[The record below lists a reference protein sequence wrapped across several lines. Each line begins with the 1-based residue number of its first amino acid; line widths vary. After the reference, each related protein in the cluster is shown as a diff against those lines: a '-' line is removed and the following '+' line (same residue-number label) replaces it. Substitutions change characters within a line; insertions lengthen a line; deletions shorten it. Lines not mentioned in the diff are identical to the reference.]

1 MQEQKQDI
9 IKVAKSYNLNNL
21 ADKVCKAD
29 AQQLPSLLNKLK
41 SKIREQLIKTA
52 EAEDLP
58 PNVAEMMENSP
69 LPVTT
74 LNAILQEQIGEQK
87 AQRAKEVARLLQE
100 AEANA
105 LESVVKVIKSS
116 PNASIT
122 TLKTLLEVAKETAS
136 KENKVIFLTEE
147 VAKNKLD
154 IASRIITKAALNT
167 PFAIMKNVW
176 DASVAAKE
184 ATENKKAELSKRAE
198 EYGFKDLVENLSQ
211 AGSKN
216 IGVLNNIL
224 DSRIKVRLVDE
235 AEKAGLHDLA
245 VEIATSTQAVNALKS
260 KLDEQIKAKKAANAA
275 DEQKEQ
281 SEKEITA
288 PVKKPESKDNTTAPA
303 PFVNPATGTEK
314 SN

>member
-224 DSRIKVRLVDE
+224 DSRIKVKLINE

-275 DEQKEQ
+275 EEQKEQ
-281 SEKEITA
+281 SEKAGI
-288 PVKKPESKDNTTAPA
+288 K
-303 PFVNPATGTEK
+303 G
-314 SN
+314 

>member
-74 LNAILQEQIGEQK
+74 LSAILQEQIGEQK
-87 AQRAKEVARLLQE
+87 AQREKEVARLLQE

-224 DSRIKVRLVDE
+224 DSRIKVKLINE

-260 KLDEQIKAKKAANAA
+260 KLDEQIKAKKTANAA
-275 DEQKEQ
+275 EEQKEQ

-288 PVKKPESKDNTTAPA
+288 PVKKPELKDNTPAPA
-303 PFVNPATGTEK
+303 PVVNPATGTEK

>member
-122 TLKTLLEVAKETAS
+122 TLKTLLEVAKETAA

-147 VAKNKLD
+147 VAKNKSD

-288 PVKKPESKDNTTAPA
+288 PVKKPEQKDNTSAPA
-303 PFVNPATGTEK
+303 PVVKPATGTEK

>member
-147 VAKNKLD
+147 VAKNKSD

-303 PFVNPATGTEK
+303 PFVNPATGT
-314 SN
+314 

>member
-122 TLKTLLEVAKETAS
+122 TLKTLLEVAKETAA

-147 VAKNKLD
+147 VAKNKSD

-288 PVKKPESKDNTTAPA
+288 PVKKPELKDNTPTPA
-303 PFVNPATGTEK
+303 PVVNPATGTEK

>member
-21 ADKVCKAD
+21 ADKICKAD

-74 LNAILQEQIGEQK
+74 LSAILQEQIGEQK

-122 TLKTLLEVAKETAS
+122 TLKTLLEVAKETAA

-303 PFVNPATGTEK
+303 PFVNPATGT
-314 SN
+314 

>member
-1 MQEQKQDI
+1 MQEQNQDI

-74 LNAILQEQIGEQK
+74 LSAILQEQIGEQK
-87 AQRAKEVARLLQE
+87 AQREKEVARLLQE

-224 DSRIKVRLVDE
+224 DSRIKVKLINE

-245 VEIATSTQAVNALKS
+245 VEIATSTRAVNALKS
-260 KLDEQIKAKKAANAA
+260 KLDEQIKAKKTANAA
-275 DEQKEQ
+275 EEQKEQ
-281 SEKEITA
+281 SEKAGI
-288 PVKKPESKDNTTAPA
+288 K
-303 PFVNPATGTEK
+303 G
-314 SN
+314 

>member
-74 LNAILQEQIGEQK
+74 LSAILQEQIGEQK
-87 AQRAKEVARLLQE
+87 AQREKEVARLLQE

-275 DEQKEQ
+275 EEQKEQ
-281 SEKEITA
+281 SEKAGI
-288 PVKKPESKDNTTAPA
+288 K
-303 PFVNPATGTEK
+303 G
-314 SN
+314 

>member
-147 VAKNKLD
+147 VAKNKSD

-260 KLDEQIKAKKAANAA
+260 KLDEQIKAKKTANAA
-275 DEQKEQ
+275 EEQKEQ
-281 SEKEITA
+281 SEKAGI
-288 PVKKPESKDNTTAPA
+288 K
-303 PFVNPATGTEK
+303 G
-314 SN
+314 

>member
-74 LNAILQEQIGEQK
+74 LSAILQEQIGEQK
-87 AQRAKEVARLLQE
+87 AQREKEVARLLQE

-224 DSRIKVRLVDE
+224 DSRIKVKLINE

-260 KLDEQIKAKKAANAA
+260 KLDEQIKAKKTANAA
-275 DEQKEQ
+275 EEQKEQ
-281 SEKEITA
+281 SEKAGI
-288 PVKKPESKDNTTAPA
+288 K
-303 PFVNPATGTEK
+303 G
-314 SN
+314 

>member
-122 TLKTLLEVAKETAS
+122 TLKTLLEVAKETAA

-147 VAKNKLD
+147 VAKNKSD

>member
-74 LNAILQEQIGEQK
+74 LSAILQEQIGEQK
-87 AQRAKEVARLLQE
+87 AQREKEVARLLQE

-122 TLKTLLEVAKETAS
+122 TLKTLLEVAKETAA

-147 VAKNKLD
+147 VAKNKSD

-303 PFVNPATGTEK
+303 PFVNPATGT
-314 SN
+314 

>member
-122 TLKTLLEVAKETAS
+122 TLKNLLEVAKETAA

-147 VAKNKLD
+147 VAKNKSD

-303 PFVNPATGTEK
+303 PFVNPATGT
-314 SN
+314 

>member
-74 LNAILQEQIGEQK
+74 LSAILQEQIGEQK
-87 AQRAKEVARLLQE
+87 AQREKEVARLLQE

-224 DSRIKVRLVDE
+224 DSRIKVKLINE

-275 DEQKEQ
+275 EEQ
-281 SEKEITA
+281 
-288 PVKKPESKDNTTAPA
+288 KDNTSAPA
-303 PFVNPATGTEK
+303 PVVNPTTGTEK

>member
-224 DSRIKVRLVDE
+224 DSRIKVKLINE

-245 VEIATSTQAVNALKS
+245 VEIATSTRAVNALKS
-260 KLDEQIKAKKAANAA
+260 KLDEQIKAKKTANAA
-275 DEQKEQ
+275 EEQKEQ
-281 SEKEITA
+281 SEKAGI
-288 PVKKPESKDNTTAPA
+288 K
-303 PFVNPATGTEK
+303 G
-314 SN
+314 

>member
-87 AQRAKEVARLLQE
+87 AQREKEVARLLQE

-122 TLKTLLEVAKETAS
+122 TLKTLLEVAKE
-136 KENKVIFLTEE
+136 NKVIFLTEE
-147 VAKNKLD
+147 VAKNKSD

-303 PFVNPATGTEK
+303 PFVNPATGT
-314 SN
+314 

>member
-74 LNAILQEQIGEQK
+74 LSAILQEQIGEQK

-224 DSRIKVRLVDE
+224 DSRIKVKLINE

-245 VEIATSTQAVNALKS
+245 VEIATSTRAVNALKS
-260 KLDEQIKAKKAANAA
+260 KLDEQIKAKKTANAA
-275 DEQKEQ
+275 EEQKEQ
-281 SEKEITA
+281 SEKAGI
-288 PVKKPESKDNTTAPA
+288 K
-303 PFVNPATGTEK
+303 G
-314 SN
+314 

>member
-122 TLKTLLEVAKETAS
+122 TLKTLLEVAKETAA

-147 VAKNKLD
+147 VAKNKSD

-245 VEIATSTQAVNALKS
+245 VEIATSTRAVNALKS
-260 KLDEQIKAKKAANAA
+260 KLDEQIKAKKTANAA
-275 DEQKEQ
+275 EEQKEQ
-281 SEKEITA
+281 SEKAGI
-288 PVKKPESKDNTTAPA
+288 K
-303 PFVNPATGTEK
+303 G
-314 SN
+314 

>member
-1 MQEQKQDI
+1 MQEQNQDI

-74 LNAILQEQIGEQK
+74 LSAILQEQIGEQK
-87 AQRAKEVARLLQE
+87 AQREKEVARLLQE

-224 DSRIKVRLVDE
+224 DSRIKVKLINE

-260 KLDEQIKAKKAANAA
+260 KLDEQIKAKKTANAA
-275 DEQKEQ
+275 EEQKEQ
-281 SEKEITA
+281 SEKAGI
-288 PVKKPESKDNTTAPA
+288 K
-303 PFVNPATGTEK
+303 G
-314 SN
+314 

>member
-74 LNAILQEQIGEQK
+74 LSAILQEQIGEQK
-87 AQRAKEVARLLQE
+87 AQREKEVARLLQE

-224 DSRIKVRLVDE
+224 DSRIKVKLINE

-245 VEIATSTQAVNALKS
+245 VEIATSTRAVNALKS
-260 KLDEQIKAKKAANAA
+260 KLDEQIKAKKTANAA
-275 DEQKEQ
+275 EEQKEQ
-281 SEKEITA
+281 SEKAGI
-288 PVKKPESKDNTTAPA
+288 K
-303 PFVNPATGTEK
+303 G
-314 SN
+314 

>member
-74 LNAILQEQIGEQK
+74 LSAILQEQIGEQK
-87 AQRAKEVARLLQE
+87 AQREKEVARLLQE

-245 VEIATSTQAVNALKS
+245 VEIATSTRAVNALKS
-260 KLDEQIKAKKAANAA
+260 KLDEQIKAKKTANAA
-275 DEQKEQ
+275 EEQKEQ
-281 SEKEITA
+281 SEKAGI
-288 PVKKPESKDNTTAPA
+288 K
-303 PFVNPATGTEK
+303 G
-314 SN
+314 

>member
-122 TLKTLLEVAKETAS
+122 TLKTLLEVAKETAA

-147 VAKNKLD
+147 VAKNKSD

-303 PFVNPATGTEK
+303 PFVNPATGT
-314 SN
+314 

>member
-122 TLKTLLEVAKETAS
+122 TLKTLLEVAKETAA

-147 VAKNKLD
+147 VAKNKSD

-288 PVKKPESKDNTTAPA
+288 PVKKPESKDNTPAPA
-303 PFVNPATGTEK
+303 PVVNPATDTEK

>member
-122 TLKTLLEVAKETAS
+122 TLKTLLEVAKETAA

-147 VAKNKLD
+147 VAKNKSD

-224 DSRIKVRLVDE
+224 DSRIKVKLINE

-245 VEIATSTQAVNALKS
+245 VEIATSTRAVNALKS
-260 KLDEQIKAKKAANAA
+260 KLDEQIKAKKTANAA
-275 DEQKEQ
+275 EEQKEQ
-281 SEKEITA
+281 SEKAGI
-288 PVKKPESKDNTTAPA
+288 K
-303 PFVNPATGTEK
+303 G
-314 SN
+314 

>member
-245 VEIATSTQAVNALKS
+245 VEIATSTRAVNALKS
-260 KLDEQIKAKKAANAA
+260 KLDEQIKAKKTANAA
-275 DEQKEQ
+275 EEQKEQ
-281 SEKEITA
+281 SEKAGI
-288 PVKKPESKDNTTAPA
+288 K
-303 PFVNPATGTEK
+303 G
-314 SN
+314 

>member
-147 VAKNKLD
+147 VAKNKSD

-224 DSRIKVRLVDE
+224 DSRIKVKLINE

-245 VEIATSTQAVNALKS
+245 VEIATSTRAVNALKS
-260 KLDEQIKAKKAANAA
+260 KLDEQIKAKKTANATE
-275 DEQKEQ
+275 EQKEQ
-281 SEKEITA
+281 SEKAGI
-288 PVKKPESKDNTTAPA
+288 K
-303 PFVNPATGTEK
+303 G
-314 SN
+314 

>member
-122 TLKTLLEVAKETAS
+122 TLKTLLEVAKETAA

-147 VAKNKLD
+147 VAKNKSD

-224 DSRIKVRLVDE
+224 DSRIKVKLINE

-303 PFVNPATGTEK
+303 PFVNPATGT
-314 SN
+314 

>member
-29 AQQLPSLLNKLK
+29 AQQLPILLNKLK

-74 LNAILQEQIGEQK
+74 LSAILQEQIGEQK
-87 AQRAKEVARLLQE
+87 AQREKEVARLLQE

-224 DSRIKVRLVDE
+224 DSRIKVKLINE

-245 VEIATSTQAVNALKS
+245 VEIATSTRAVNALKS
-260 KLDEQIKAKKAANAA
+260 KLDEQIKAKKTANAA
-275 DEQKEQ
+275 EEQKEQ
-281 SEKEITA
+281 SEKAGI
-288 PVKKPESKDNTTAPA
+288 K
-303 PFVNPATGTEK
+303 G
-314 SN
+314 

>member
-147 VAKNKLD
+147 VAKNKSD

-224 DSRIKVRLVDE
+224 DSRIKVKLINE

-245 VEIATSTQAVNALKS
+245 VEIATSTRAVNALKS
-260 KLDEQIKAKKAANAA
+260 KLDEQIKAKKTANAA
-275 DEQKEQ
+275 EEQKEQ

-303 PFVNPATGTEK
+303 PFVNPATGT
-314 SN
+314 

>member
-74 LNAILQEQIGEQK
+74 LSAILQEQIGEQK
-87 AQRAKEVARLLQE
+87 AQREKEVARLLQE

-224 DSRIKVRLVDE
+224 DSRIKVKLINE

-245 VEIATSTQAVNALKS
+245 VEIATSTQAVYALKS
-260 KLDEQIKAKKAANAA
+260 KLDEQIKAKKTANAA
-275 DEQKEQ
+275 EEQKEQ
-281 SEKEITA
+281 SEKAGI
-288 PVKKPESKDNTTAPA
+288 K
-303 PFVNPATGTEK
+303 G
-314 SN
+314 

>member
-74 LNAILQEQIGEQK
+74 LSAILQEQIGEQK
-87 AQRAKEVARLLQE
+87 AQREKEVARLLQE

-303 PFVNPATGTEK
+303 PFVNPATGT
-314 SN
+314 

>member
-1 MQEQKQDI
+1 M
-9 IKVAKSYNLNNL
+9 
-21 ADKVCKAD
+21 
-29 AQQLPSLLNKLK
+29 
-41 SKIREQLIKTA
+41 IKTA

-122 TLKTLLEVAKETAS
+122 TLKTLLEVAKETAA

-147 VAKNKLD
+147 VAKNKSD

-275 DEQKEQ
+275 DQQKEQ

-303 PFVNPATGTEK
+303 PFVNPATGT
-314 SN
+314 

>member
-147 VAKNKLD
+147 VAKNKSD

-224 DSRIKVRLVDE
+224 DSRIKVKLINE

-245 VEIATSTQAVNALKS
+245 VEIATSTRAVNALKS
-260 KLDEQIKAKKAANAA
+260 KLDEQIKAKKTANAA
-275 DEQKEQ
+275 EEQKEQ
-281 SEKEITA
+281 SEKAGI
-288 PVKKPESKDNTTAPA
+288 K
-303 PFVNPATGTEK
+303 G
-314 SN
+314 

>member
-87 AQRAKEVARLLQE
+87 AQREKEVARLLQE

-224 DSRIKVRLVDE
+224 DSRIKVKLINE

-245 VEIATSTQAVNALKS
+245 VEIATSTRAVNALKS
-260 KLDEQIKAKKAANAA
+260 KLDEQIKAKKTANAA
-275 DEQKEQ
+275 EEQKEQ
-281 SEKEITA
+281 SEKAGI
-288 PVKKPESKDNTTAPA
+288 K
-303 PFVNPATGTEK
+303 G
-314 SN
+314 

>member
-1 MQEQKQDI
+1 MQEQNQDI

-74 LNAILQEQIGEQK
+74 LSAILQEQIGEQK
-87 AQRAKEVARLLQE
+87 AQREKEVARLLQE

-224 DSRIKVRLVDE
+224 DSRIKVKLINE

-260 KLDEQIKAKKAANAA
+260 KLDEQIKAKKTANAA
-275 DEQKEQ
+275 EEQKEQ

-288 PVKKPESKDNTTAPA
+288 PVKKPELKDNTPAPA
-303 PFVNPATGTEK
+303 PVVNPATGTEK

>member
-74 LNAILQEQIGEQK
+74 LSAILQEQIGEQK
-87 AQRAKEVARLLQE
+87 AQREKEVARLLQE

-224 DSRIKVRLVDE
+224 DSRIKVKLINE

-245 VEIATSTQAVNALKS
+245 VEIATSTRAVNALKS
-260 KLDEQIKAKKAANAA
+260 KLDEQIKAKKTANAA

-303 PFVNPATGTEK
+303 PFVNPATGT
-314 SN
+314 

>member
-74 LNAILQEQIGEQK
+74 LSAILQEQIGEQK

-122 TLKTLLEVAKETAS
+122 TLKTLLEVAKETAA

-303 PFVNPATGTEK
+303 PFVNPATGT
-314 SN
+314 